1 MLLAVSGL
9 PQQIFDS
16 DLNTSLSQPDLIE
29 NMSSKMQHYDQKPQ
43 IKKKDTNSSVEF
55 MNRDEND
62 NAAYYVK
69 NVTNDAL
76 QFNPLGNLRQN
87 IKEKVKRL

>member
-1 MLLAVSGL
+1 M
-9 PQQIFDS
+9 
-16 DLNTSLSQPDLIE
+16 IE
-29 NMSSKMQHYDQKPQ
+29 NMSSKMQHYNQKPQ

-87 IKEKVKRL
+87 IKEKVKRLENC